1 MYPVSE
7 EYLAAIQDNARS
19 YYFEGCITTK
29 LGVKYPF
36 ANKDI
41 VKGSGYITNQCCG
54 SNEIEIGSVYAAELG
69 ITLYTSI
76 DRYTLEG
83 AMITLS
89 FFLEISDG
97 KYEEVPL
104 GIFEISEANR
114 TINCLA
120 IKAYDYMLRFDKD
133 FGNKVTSGTAY
144 DLLALACEECK
155 VELAHTQEEIE
166 SWNNAKILLGIYSEN
181 DIESWRDVIFYV
193 AQVLGCFA
201 TINRFGKL
209 ELRKYGNVSV
219 MDIPNTQRFSSSFS
233 DFVTRYTAINSTNN
247 RTQTAEYYA
256 LDPDDG
262 LTMNL
267 GVNPL
272 LQFGLVETR
281 KSILLN
287 VLNDISKIKYVPFDS
302 TTIGNP
308 AFDLGDVITF
318 SGGHADGKQI
328 TCITKYEFKVNGKH
342 TLQCVGKNPRL
353 AEAKS
358 KNDKN
363 ISGLLN
369 QVEAGKIV
377 VHTFMNASPYTVG
390 SVDTEVASIEFA
402 SNEDTDAQFHASILL
417 NVEAESVTKTGKAK
431 GMITIPASSTTEN
444 DKTVEAELDVS
455 LPDDGQAI
463 ITVTYVINDNVL
475 TTYVPIETMHS
486 GRHILNLYY
495 PLSGLEANSYNTFRV
510 RMKIS
515 GGSALIDRGQG
526 IYTISGQGL
535 SSNNV
540 WDGRLEFTETAEN
553 LIDVS
558 GTMPIRDVVASVKMH
573 TEVPKPVGIQEGFTL
588 ISLSS
593 YGIAGMQENVSVNP
607 VIVTEIIETADEAE
621 MNFNR
626 YFVKTSEQRF
636 EFQTDYRFVSQEYPI
651 DAGRMTKVI
660 TNTEQY
666 ARVDKLE
673 VSKNGKL

>member
-7 EYLAAIQDNARS
+7 EYLAVIQDNARS

-83 AMITLS
+83 ATITLS

-308 AFDLGDVITF
+308 AYDLGDVITF

-463 ITVTYVINDNVL
+463 ITVTYVINDNML

-553 LIDVS
+553 LIDVA

-593 YGIAGMQENVSVNP
+593 YEIAGMQETVSVNP

-626 YFVKTSEQRF
+626 YFVKSSEQRF

>member
-7 EYLAAIQDNARS
+7 EYLTAIQDNTRS

-29 LGVKYPF
+29 AGIQYPF
-36 ANKDI
+36 TNKDI

-54 SNEIEIGSVYAAELG
+54 NNEIEIGSVYAAELG
-69 ITLYTSI
+69 ITLYTDV

-83 AMITLS
+83 ATVTIS
-89 FFLEISDG
+89 FFLQLATG
-97 KYEEVPL
+97 NYEEVPL
-104 GIFEISEANR
+104 GIFEVSEANR

-120 IKAYDYMLRFDKD
+120 IKAYDYMLRFDKA
-133 FGNKVTSGTAY
+133 FKNKVSSGTSY
-144 DLLALACEECK
+144 DLLSLACEECK

-166 SWNNAKILLGIYSEN
+166 SWNNGKILLGIYGEN
-181 DIESWRDVIFYV
+181 DIETWRDILYYV

-209 ELRKYGNVSV
+209 ELRKYGNTSV
-219 MDIPNTQRFSSSFS
+219 LDIPDTQRFSSSFS

-272 LQFGLVETR
+272 LQFGLTETR
-281 KSILLN
+281 KTILLN
-287 VLNDISKIKYVPFDS
+287 VLNDISKINYVPFDS
-302 TTIGNP
+302 ATIGNP
-308 AFDLGDVITF
+308 AFDLGDIITF
-318 SGGHADGKQI
+318 SGGHADEKQI

-377 VHTFMNASPYTVG
+377 VHTFMNASPYTIG
-390 SVDTEVASIEFA
+390 SVDTEIASIEFA

-417 NVEAESVTKTGKAK
+417 QVDADSVTKTGKAK
-431 GMITIPASSTTEN
+431 GTITIPSAASGGTDTSV
-444 DKTVEAELDVS
+444 DAELDVN
-455 LPDDGQAI
+455 LTDDGQAV
-463 ITVTYVINDNVL
+463 ITVTYIINDNVL

-495 PLSGLEANSYNTFRV
+495 PLSGLEANAYNTFRV
-510 RMKIS
+510 RMRIS
-515 GGSALIDRGQG
+515 GGTALIDRGQG
-526 IYTISGQGL
+526 ICTISGQGL

-540 WDGRLEFTETAEN
+540 WDGRLEFTETLEE
-553 LIDVS
+553 LI
-558 GTMPIRDVVASVKMH
+558 GTAGAMPVRETTASIKMH
-573 TEVPKPVGIQEGFTL
+573 TEVPKPVGITDLF
-588 ISLSS
+588 SLVSLES
-593 YGIAGMQENVSVNP
+593 YGVMGMAETVRVNP
-607 VIVTEIIETADEAE
+607 VIVTETIETADEAE
-621 MNFNR
+621 MTFNR
-626 YFVKTSEQRF
+626 YFVKTDSVF
-636 EFQTDYRFVSQEYPI
+636 EFQTDYKFTSQEYPI
-651 DAGRMTKVI
+651 DSGRMAKVV
-660 TNTEQY
+660 TNTEQF
-666 ARVDKLE
+666 ARIDELE
-673 VSKNGKL
+673 VSENG

>member
-83 AMITLS
+83 ATITLS

-417 NVEAESVTKTGKAK
+417 NVKAESVTKTGKAK

-553 LIDVS
+553 LIDVA

-573 TEVPKPVGIQEGFTL
+573 TEVPKPVGIQERFTL

-593 YGIAGMQENVSVNP
+593 YGIAGMQETVSVNP

>member
-83 AMITLS
+83 ATITLS

-417 NVEAESVTKTGKAK
+417 NVAAESVTKTGKAK
-431 GMITIPASSTTEN
+431 GTITIPASTTTEN

-510 RMKIS
+510 RMRIS

-553 LIDVS
+553 LIDVA

-593 YGIAGMQENVSVNP
+593 YGIAGMQETVSVNP

>member
-83 AMITLS
+83 ATITLS

-475 TTYVPIETMHS
+475 TTYVQIETMHS

-510 RMKIS
+510 RMRIS

-553 LIDVS
+553 LIDVA

-593 YGIAGMQENVSVNP
+593 YGIAGMQETVSVNP

>member
-83 AMITLS
+83 ATITLS

-114 TINCLA
+114 TINCLT

-267 GVNPL
+267 RVNPL

-308 AFDLGDVITF
+308 VFDLGDVITF

-417 NVEAESVTKTGKAK
+417 NVEAENVTKTGKAK
-431 GMITIPASSTTEN
+431 GTITIPASPATEN

-510 RMKIS
+510 RMRIS
-515 GGSALIDRGQG
+515 GGSVLIDRGQG

-558 GTMPIRDVVASVKMH
+558 GTMPIRDVVASLKMH

-593 YGIAGMQENVSVNP
+593 YGIAGMQETISVNP
-607 VIVTEIIETADEAE
+607 VIVTETIETADEAE

-626 YFVKTSEQRF
+626 YFVKTAEQRF

-651 DAGRMTKVI
+651 DTGRMTKVI

>member
-29 LGVKYPF
+29 LGIKYPF
-36 ANKDI
+36 SNKDI

-69 ITLYTSI
+69 ITLYTNI

-83 AMITLS
+83 ATITLS
-89 FFLEISDG
+89 FFLEVSDG
-97 KYEEVPL
+97 KFEEVPL

-120 IKAYDYMLRFDKD
+120 IKAYDYMLRFDKS
-133 FGNKVTSGTAY
+133 FGNKVSSGTAY

-155 VELAHTQEEIE
+155 VELAHTQEEME
-166 SWNNAKILLGIYSEN
+166 SWNNGKILLGIYSEN
-181 DIESWRDVIFYV
+181 DIETWRDIIFYV

-201 TINRFGKL
+201 TINRAGKL

-308 AFDLGDVITF
+308 AFDLGDIITF
-318 SGGHADGKQI
+318 SGGHADEKQI

-390 SVDTEVASIEFA
+390 GVDTEVASIEFA

-431 GMITIPASSTTEN
+431 GTITIPASSTTESE
-444 DKTVEAELDVS
+444 KTVETELDVNLS
-455 LPDDGQAI
+455 DDGQAV
-463 ITVTYVINDNVL
+463 ITVTYIINDNVL

-510 RMKIS
+510 RMRIS

-540 WDGRLEFTETAEN
+540 WDGRLEFTETAET

-558 GTMPIRDVVASVKMH
+558 GTMPVRTVVASVKMH
-573 TEVPKPVGIQEGFTL
+573 TEVPKPVGFQDGFTL

-593 YGIAGMQENVSVNP
+593 YGIVGMQETVRVNP
-607 VIVTEIIETADEAE
+607 VIVTETIETADEAE

-636 EFQTDYRFVSQEYPI
+636 EFQMDYCFISQEYPI
-651 DAGRMTKVI
+651 DAGRMTKVV

>member
-7 EYLAAIQDNARS
+7 EYLAVIQDNARS

-83 AMITLS
+83 ATITLS

-328 TCITKYEFKVNGKH
+328 TCITKYVFKVNGKH

-417 NVEAESVTKTGKAK
+417 NVAAESVTKTGKAK

-463 ITVTYVINDNVL
+463 ITVTYIINDNVL

-553 LIDVS
+553 LIDVA

-593 YGIAGMQENVSVNP
+593 YEIAGMQETVSVNP

>member
-83 AMITLS
+83 ATITLS

-219 MDIPNTQRFSSSFS
+219 MNIPNTQRFSSSFS

-444 DKTVEAELDVS
+444 DKPVEAELDVS

-573 TEVPKPVGIQEGFTL
+573 TEVPKPVGIQERFTL

-593 YGIAGMQENVSVNP
+593 YGITGMQETVSVNP

>member
-7 EYLAAIQDNARS
+7 EYLAVIQDNARS

-83 AMITLS
+83 ATITLS

-342 TLQCVGKNPRL
+342 TLQCFGKNPRL

-390 SVDTEVASIEFA
+390 SLDTEVASIEFA

-417 NVEAESVTKTGKAK
+417 NVAAESVTKTGKAK
-431 GMITIPASSTTEN
+431 GTITIPASTTTEN

-540 WDGRLEFTETAEN
+540 WDGRLEFTDTAEN
-553 LIDVS
+553 LIDVA

-593 YGIAGMQENVSVNP
+593 YGIAGMQETVSVNP

-626 YFVKTSEQRF
+626 YFVKTTEQRF

>member
-54 SNEIEIGSVYAAELG
+54 SNEIEIGSVYAAEFG

-83 AMITLS
+83 ATITLS

-181 DIESWRDVIFYV
+181 DIETWRDIIFYV

-201 TINRFGKL
+201 TINRAGKL
-209 ELRKYGNVSV
+209 ELRKYENVSV

-390 SVDTEVASIEFA
+390 SMDTEVASIEFA

-431 GMITIPASSTTEN
+431 GTITIPASTTTEN

-463 ITVTYVINDNVL
+463 ITVTYIINDNVL

-553 LIDVS
+553 LIDVA

-593 YGIAGMQENVSVNP
+593 YGIAGMQETVSVNP

>member
-69 ITLYTSI
+69 ITLYASI

-83 AMITLS
+83 ATITLS

-166 SWNNAKILLGIYSEN
+166 SWNNAQILLGIYSEN

-390 SVDTEVASIEFA
+390 SLDTEVASIEFA

-417 NVEAESVTKTGKAK
+417 NVAAESVTKTGKAK
-431 GMITIPASSTTEN
+431 GTITIPDSSTTEN

-553 LIDVS
+553 LIDVA

-593 YGIAGMQENVSVNP
+593 YGIAGMQETVSVNP

>member
-7 EYLAAIQDNARS
+7 EYLAVIQDNARS

>member
-7 EYLAAIQDNARS
+7 EYLAVIQDNARS

-83 AMITLS
+83 ATITLS

-417 NVEAESVTKTGKAK
+417 NVAAESVTKTGKAK

-553 LIDVS
+553 LIDVA

-588 ISLSS
+588 ISLFS
-593 YGIAGMQENVSVNP
+593 YGIAGMQETVSVNP